1 LNRKSYG
8 GDARIDLG
16 ELGDLEAVD
25 QLIDVHG
32 LNLIDAGCAGGKAS
46 LGLVERGATVLGV
59 EPDPIQAKHNLSQPP
74 VTGLTFQ
81 EAGAEALPADDGSA
95 DGVFLFRSLHH
106 VPADSMDQALEEAD
120 RVLKPNGFLFVA
132 EPALDCSFYALMK
145 PFHDEREVRTLA
157 QAALE
162 RTADKRFGETTKYRT
177 VQRPKF
183 PDFETLITQF
193 TGMSFNHITRDMID
207 CEEVRERFAAARAG
221 DQHVFEQPMLIN
233 LYRKSASLR

>member
-1 LNRKSYG
+1 MNRTANS

-16 ELGDLEAVD
+16 EMGDLEAVD
-25 QLIDVHG
+25 QLIDVRG

-59 EPDPIQAKHNLSQPP
+59 EPDPIQAKYNLSQPAVP
-74 VTGLTFQ
+74 GLTFK
-81 EAGAEALPADDGSA
+81 EAGAEALPAGDGAA

-106 VPADSMDQALEEAD
+106 VPADLMDQALEEAA

-132 EPALDCSFYALMK
+132 EPAMGCSFYALMK
-145 PFHDEREVRTLA
+145 PFHDEREVRTHA

-162 RTADKRFGETTKYRT
+162 RTADKLFGETTKYRS
-177 VQRPKF
+177 VQHPKF

-207 CEEVRERFAAARAG
+207 CDEVRESFASARAG
-221 DQHVFEQPMLIN
+221 DQHVFEQPKIG
-233 LYRKSASLR
+233 RAHV